1 MVQWIS
7 CKHQRPG
14 AGPQDVSSYQFK
26 FWSLS
31 FELIL
36 RCRAQSVSLWLPR
49 RSDSAGYPLN
59 PSPLLPPISTREHAE
74 RSPYEPACD
83 ECYIAPNPPTAC
95 PPASSRDDGA
105 TDAAA
110 PADAAA
116 VRAAELAAAARLQ
129 LDQQQLDQ
137 QQLRQDKLD
146 LEAVVAAA
154 SKASFEAA
162 AAIATLEPHN
172 PARAVDDSAT
182 RVGLNN
188 PKAVCHLNALLQCLF
203 MDVEFRRGI
212 YGHADRTLVN
222 SSVAVFEAD
231 VDGGCG
237 QPAAKVLAAAATA
250 ADSVSSM
257 SPSCASGKDS

>member
-1 MVQWIS
+1 
-7 CKHQRPG
+7 
-14 AGPQDVSSYQFK
+14 
-26 FWSLS
+26 
-31 FELIL
+31 
-36 RCRAQSVSLWLPR
+36 
-49 RSDSAGYPLN
+49 
-59 PSPLLPPISTREHAE
+59 LPPISTREHAE

-188 PKAVCHLNALLQCLF
+188 PKAVCHLNALLQYSFSTPSVPVHGRRVPQGHLWPRRQNAGKF
-203 MDVEFRRGI
+203 QRRGV
-212 YGHADRTLVN
+212 R
-222 SSVAVFEAD
+222 
-231 VDGGCG
+231 GGCRWW
-237 QPAAKVLAAAATA
+237 LWTA
-250 ADSVSSM
+250 GGEGVGGGGHGGRLRQFDVAFM
-257 SPSCASGKDS
+257 RER